1 MSKSTFD
8 SFLFNG
14 DQEKY
19 ELFWDSHVN
28 DLRSNG
34 ISYLLSDSHL
44 KLLRNEV
51 PTPTYPRIGSK
62 QARKAQWDL
71 LLCKFRDQCS
81 RREADLKKIEPDFDR
96 AIALLINRLTED
108 IRPTIKHVLLVADAS
123 NEKKYGDVRKII
135 LNRYGPNNQNDV
147 EKIKARLKAG
157 TDQFGYLRLF
167 NLHDDCVLQL
177 SSIPKRDLNG
187 NPVLDHEGNLI
198 TNKPDSQELR
208 AIFLPQLAKHNKHFE
223 SLAIEACAHPD
234 THTYEYLR
242 DYITNVVKT
251 NAEKYDPASLQ
262 PLPSSA
268 TPALLPSV
276 AFSSKAT
283 SLECLNCKSNSH
295 RTSDCPSTVCGAP
308 GCGLRFSSVRERK
321 NHWWD
326 THSQNR
332 RGPDVRTKAGRSYA
346 AQETRPVSMQSSQH
360 QDERRFWSEHRERS
374 RSRDR
379 AQQGE
384 AHPKRNERSRSRE
397 RARDYSS
404 LHHTPRPIH
413 SEKHVKFQQQ
423 SNHAYLDSVL
433 DKVPEDQIR
442 DWIDRKHRQSSRSP
456 SVSTEGSC

>member
-1 MSKSTFD
+1 MSKSILEA
-8 SFLFNG
+8 FLFNG

-28 DLRSNG
+28 DLRSAG
-34 ISYLLSDSHL
+34 ISYILSESHL
-44 KLLRNEV
+44 QLLRKEV
-51 PTPTYPRIGSK
+51 PAPAYPRIGSK

-108 IRPTIKHVLLVADAS
+108 IRPTIKHVLLATDAS
-123 NEKKYGDVRKII
+123 NEKKYGDARKLI
-135 LNRYGPNNQNDV
+135 LSRYGPNNQNDV

-157 TDQFGYLRLF
+157 SDQHGYLRLF

-177 SSIPKRDLNG
+177 SMIPKRDLLG
-187 NPVLDHEGNLI
+187 NPLLDHEGNII

-208 AIFLPQLAKHNKHFE
+208 AIFLLQLAKHNKHFE

-242 DYITNVVKT
+242 DYITNVVKS

-262 PLPSSA
+262 PLPNSSS
-268 TPALLPSV
+268 PAQPV
-276 AFSSKAT
+276 AFIAKAAPAD
-283 SLECLNCKSNSH
+283 CLNCKSDSH
-295 RTSDCPSTVCGAP
+295 RTGDCPSTTCGAP
-308 GCGLRFSSVRERK
+308 GCGLKFSSVRERK
-321 NHWWD
+321 SHWWD

-360 QDERRFWSEHRERS
+360 QDERRFWSERRERS

-379 AQQGE
+379 AQRGE
-384 AHPKRNERSRSRE
+384 SHPKRIERSRSRE
-397 RARDYSS
+397 RTRDYSS
-404 LHHTPRPIH
+404 QHPTPRPVQ

-442 DWIDRKHRQSSRSP
+442 EWIDRKHRQSFRSP